1 MKGEICNMKWP
12 SKEAQ
17 VVVLCSRIVMSSEQR
32 EQVIQLTSSSDFNWT
47 ELLNFIMQHKLS
59 GLVAKH
65 LENIST
71 LPVGVSKILN
81 NLAAFNR
88 EKGRL
93 YTLETEKLF
102 QEFNEKKIKAVLFKG
117 PRLLNDIYKDYSLR
131 TFSDLDI
138 LISPRDYPPEFD
150 SKSAFLGI

>member
-1 MKGEICNMKWP
+1 MKWP

-102 QEFNEKKIKAVLFKG
+102 QEFNEKKLKRFYLKG
-117 PRLLNDIYKDYSLR
+117 
-131 TFSDLDI
+131 
-138 LISPRDYPPEFD
+138 RDF
-150 SKSAFLGI
+150 